1 MKNISLLTAFIF
13 SMTFLRLIEQPCF
26 AQQESIP
33 TKILKL
39 REETEK
45 GISYFI
51 SKDFDKSITT
61 LSNSLILADEIILE
75 LSNEGSLPKAE
86 IDTITLPNDAIKSDR
101 SMIITTVRKS
111 TTEAIKFYIV
121 GRIDKSIEKI
131 NTIKNISI
139 SVIEESHKSIK
150 ETEYKKL
157 LEEKLSSVEKLREFE
172 KELISK
178 SKDEKP
184 RFVYITNLITK
195 TKFVT
200 NVITRY
206 QTTMKDVEQANNN
219 PILLVITGAVGLVT
233 LFTILIIT
241 IQKIRIKKRIKD
253 ISEIM

>member
-1 MKNISLLTAFIF
+1 MKNLNVLTAFIF
-13 SMTFLRLIEQPCF
+13 SITFLRLTEQPCL

-33 TKILKL
+33 SKILKL

-51 SKDFDKSITT
+51 SKDFNSSITT
-61 LSNSLILADEIILE
+61 LSNSILLADEIILS
-75 LSNEGSLPKAE
+75 LSDETTSPKTETDSIALP
-86 IDTITLPNDAIKSDR
+86 DAITKDDKS
-101 SMIITTVRKS
+101 IIVTTVRKS

-121 GRIDKSIEKI
+121 GKIDKSIEKI
-131 NTIKNISI
+131 NTIKSI
-139 SVIEESHKSIK
+139 SKSVTEEAYKSIR
-150 ETEYKKL
+150 EIEYKKS

-206 QTTMKDVEQANNN
+206 QTTMKNVEQDKNA
-219 PILLVITGAVGLVT
+219 PILLVITGTVGFVA